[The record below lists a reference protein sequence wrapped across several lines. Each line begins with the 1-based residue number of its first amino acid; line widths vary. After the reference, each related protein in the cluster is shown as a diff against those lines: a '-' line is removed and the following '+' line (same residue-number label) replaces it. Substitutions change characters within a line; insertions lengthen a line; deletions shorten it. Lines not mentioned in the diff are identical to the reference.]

1 MYGGGGGEI
10 EIGMR
15 SARVISQP
23 VLMAVGCVFSRKC
36 RYVRYL
42 DAFYP
47 AATISEMKANLAGLR
62 FGIMRGVIQM
72 AAQLSISDPMRI

>member
-1 MYGGGGGEI
+1 MFGGGGGV
-10 EIGMR
+10 GVVTR
-15 SARVISQP
+15 SVRASLTP